1 MFRTILTML
10 GCCLVATSSA
20 QPPSG
25 AGSVASQPF
34 NEFIGLE
41 ATLLA
46 EGTVDDHDTWIVEA
60 VFSGAG
66 FEATSVYGTALDPLL
81 LESTTSFYQHPL
93 GGLTPDPINPLLFSG
108 WPELMWDSYI
118 TLGPDQ
124 NPTSVQSVGISVDSF
139 EAGNALASDSVF
151 GGSWYVI
158 PGEVPEATS
167 DIDGRILLAQL
178 TTDGFIT
185 FQANLQYRK
194 PDGTSVLVTGLDLSF
209 PAPLQGCEDPL
220 ACNYMEGANIPD
232 TCTYAELHEDCEGN
246 CLQDSD
252 GDGICDPIEI
262 EGCTDPAACNHDPAA
277 TDNDGTCTYDDG
289 IRDCNGNC
297 YNDCDGN
304 GICEEDEL
312 FGCSYA
318 NATNF
323 NPDATRDDGSCEFNL
338 VVDPETS
345 LSCYLDL
352 DGNGGVGAPDLLSF
366 LTVFG
371 TNCAP

>member
-1 MFRTILTML
+1 MFRTLLTL
-10 GCCLVATSSA
+10 LSCAITSFCFAQAIGGSLSSA
-20 QPPSG
+20 P
-25 AGSVASQPF
+25 QPF
-34 NEFIGLE
+34 NAFIGIE
-41 ATLLA
+41 ATLVA
-46 EGTVDDHDTWIVEA
+46 ESTVDDQDTWIVEA
-60 VFSGAG
+60 VFGSAD
-66 FEATSVYGTALDPLL
+66 FEVTSVYGTAIQPMTI
-81 LESTTSFYQHPL
+81 ESTTGFYQHPL
-93 GGLTPDPINPLLFSG
+93 GGITPDALNPLLFGG
-108 WPELMWDSYI
+108 WPELQWDSFI
-118 TLGPDQ
+118 TIGVDQ
-124 NPTSVQSVGISVDSF
+124 TPAPVQTVGLNNEVF
-139 EAGNALASDSVF
+139 EAGGQLHSDSIF

-158 PGEVPEATS
+158 PGEVPDAIS

-185 FQANLQYRK
+185 FQANLQYRT
-194 PDGTSVLVTGLDLSF
+194 PDGTSVLVTGLNLAF
-209 PAPLQGCEDPL
+209 PTPLQGCEDPL
-220 ACNYMEGANIPD
+220 ACNYVEGANIPD
-232 TCTYAELHEDCEGN
+232 TCIYAELHEDCEGN

-277 TDNDGTCTYDDG
+277 TDDDGTCTFDDG
-289 IRDCNGNC
+289 IRDCDGNC

-312 FGCSYA
+312 FGCSYT

-323 NPDATRDDGSCEFNL
+323 NPYATRDDGSCEFNL
-338 VVDPETS
+338 TVDPEAS

-352 DGNGGVGAPDLLSF
+352 DGNGGVGAPDLLAF